1 MRIIL
6 RVGGILGGA
15 GFVLLYA
22 LQAEVA
28 LVVAAGVVL
37 AGLLAGLGAAKWLP
51 RAWYGRQ
58 FKAGLRTGML
68 AAGLAGLGALLSLF
82 MLGPR
87 DVPTLA
93 ARSHLAGFSLAPV
106 VNALAFLTWAGAD
119 IIVILLAAA
128 LSCGL
133 AAIVAQI
140 AGWSKN
146 AEAIRVVQQARLA
159 AQSLNRDEAWQAHP
173 TGAPHSGQPI
183 HAFHQFGVPALAS
196 PSLSNVSGIPGP
208 VSGAGVT
215 GAPLPTGFASAT
227 GMTPGLGLAAP
238 LSFTPGSGIP
248 AQPAPPSRPPRA
260 PMPSPSADPEF
271 ANATEPVLPIVPTPS
286 ANQVSSAPG
295 EPGKPSGRRRSASS
309 RRRADQELTLAMRDA
324 LAAWASE
331 DAGAET
337 SKTDDKGPS
346 RAPASSAYLNSAGP
360 APKRSRKKQHT
371 RDWLC

>member
-22 LQAEVA
+22 LQTEVA
-28 LVVAAGVVL
+28 LVVAAGIVL
-37 AGLLAGLGAAKWLP
+37 AGLLAGLGAAKWLS

-58 FKAGLRTGML
+58 FKAGLRTGIL

-87 DVPTLA
+87 DIPTLA

-106 VNALAFLTWAGAD
+106 VNALAFLTWVGAD
-119 IIVILLAAA
+119 VVVILLAAA

-133 AAIVAQI
+133 AAVVAQI

-146 AEAIRVVQQARLA
+146 AEAIRAVQQARLA
-159 AQSLNRDEAWQAHP
+159 AQSLNRDDAWQAHP
-173 TGAPHSGQPI
+173 TGAPLSGQPI
-183 HAFHQFGVPALAS
+183 QAFNQFGVPALAS

-208 VSGAGVT
+208 VSGAGMT
-215 GAPLPTGFASAT
+215 GSLSSFTPAT
-227 GMTPGLGLAAP
+227 GVTPGLGLASP

-260 PMPSPSADPEF
+260 PMPSPRADPES
-271 ANATEPVLPIVPTPS
+271 ANATEPVLPITPTPN
-286 ANQVSSAPG
+286 ANQVPPSALG
-295 EPGKPSGRRRSASS
+295 EPGKPSGRQRSASS
-309 RRRADQELTLAMRDA
+309 RRRAEAELTQAMRDA
-324 LAAWASE
+324 LAAWASD
-331 DAGAET
+331 DADEEAGKN
-337 SKTDDKGPS
+337 SDKGLS
-346 RAPASSAYLNSAGP
+346 RAPNSSAYLNSAGP
-360 APKRSRKKQHT
+360 APKRGRKKQHT